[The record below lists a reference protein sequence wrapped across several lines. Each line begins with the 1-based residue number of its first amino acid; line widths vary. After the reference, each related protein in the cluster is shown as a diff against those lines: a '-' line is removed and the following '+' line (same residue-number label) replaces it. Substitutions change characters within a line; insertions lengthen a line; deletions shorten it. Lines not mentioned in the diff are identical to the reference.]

1 MKSVSAAIFCGTCA
15 VAHPI
20 EDVIGMLKDLAT
32 KAEEEGKEEALAFQK
47 FEYWCK
53 NSVKTLNKAISE
65 ENDNIDALSS
75 KIEAKTKESTA
86 LKKQIV
92 GLTDQLGKL
101 EATAKKAKDQ
111 RDDENSLY
119 RDARDDTQSTIVAM
133 SKCIDALKDAKSDTS
148 FAQAQQQ
155 VAGLMSL
162 LQTSITEEDRKVLK
176 SFTDPSEIMAMG
188 DKAGHVKKYSF
199 KGGNVIELLKN
210 LKLKF
215 EDDLTQI
222 EKEETNAQNGYE
234 LAKKARDNAIDA
246 ADDSKSEKEDL
257 KGEVDSEKNQAESD
271 LENEKEELAAD
282 TETLEATQK
291 SCSVKKSEWDERSSI
306 RTNEIA
312 AIGQAVKIL
321 AKVADVQ
328 TEAPDTAAA
337 PSSPVGFMQIAA
349 SSSDPK
355 MKAVVYL
362 RQQAKVLHAKALD
375 RLAQQV
381 AAHLG
386 DPFAQVTNMIE
397 QMIFRLMAEQK
408 DEDDHKNWCDK
419 EIAKTEKSI
428 DDKED
433 KVEELSAKIEDA
445 EGTIAELTED
455 IKDAQEKIAEIVA
468 FMSEATDIRKE
479 GKKENKL
486 AIKDAQDAQTAVANA
501 IAVLTEFYKSSG
513 EIAKE
518 PWEFIQRGVDLPDS
532 PDTWDSSYT
541 GVSDPKSQP
550 GGIVTVLEKT
560 SEDFAKMEAD
570 TRAQEASDQEAYDE
584 DMQENDI
591 EKAKRTKEEEMKTN
605 EKKRLVD
612 KVGSLTKNKKHVSDE
627 LEATEQYEK
636 DLQPACVEGDSSYED
651 RKAARTQ
658 EIEALRTAQG
668 ILADAFKDKGDFL
681 QKRTIRRA

>member
-1 MKSVSAAIFCGTCA
+1 MKSVSAAILCGTCA

-53 NSVKTLNKAISE
+53 NSVKELNKAIAE

-75 KIEAKTKESTA
+75 KIEAKTKESKA
-86 LKKQIV
+86 LKKQID

-101 EATAKKAKDQ
+101 EASAKKAKDQ
-111 RDDENSLY
+111 RDDENALY
-119 RDARDDTQSTIVAM
+119 EKARDDTQSTIDAM
-133 SKCIDALKDAKSDTS
+133 TSCIEALKDAKSDTS
-148 FAQAQQQ
+148 FAQAQQK
-155 VAGLMSL
+155 VAGVMSL
-162 LQTSITEEDRKVLK
+162 LQFKVSDHERNVLK

-188 DKAGHVKKYSF
+188 DKGGHVKKYSF

-222 EKEETNAQNGYE
+222 EKEETNAQNSYD
-234 LAKKARDNAIDA
+234 LSKKARDNAIDA
-246 ADDSKSEKEDL
+246 SEDSKDEKEDL
-257 KGEVDSEKNQAESD
+257 KGEVDSEKNEAEND
-271 LENEKEELAAD
+271 LSNEKEELEAD
-282 TETLEATQK
+282 TGTLEATQK

-312 AIGQAVKIL
+312 AIGQAIKIL

-328 TEAPDTAAA
+328 TEAPNTAAA
-337 PSSPVGFMQIAA
+337 PDSPVSFLQVA
-349 SSSDPK
+349 SSDPK
-355 MKAVVYL
+355 MKAVIYL

-419 EIAKTEKSI
+419 EISKTEKSI

-445 EGTIAELTED
+445 EGTVAELTED

-468 FMSEATDIRKE
+468 FMGEATDIRKE
-479 GKKENKL
+479 GKRENKL
-486 AIKDAQDAQTAVANA
+486 AIKDAQDAQAAVANA
-501 IAVLTEFYKSSG
+501 VAVLTDFYKSSG

-570 TRAQEASDQEAYDE
+570 TRAQEASDQEAFDE

-591 EKAKRTKEEEMKTN
+591 EKAKRSKEEEMKTN

-612 KVGSLTKNKKHVSDE
+612 KIGSLTKNKKHTSDE

-681 QKRTIRRA
+681 QKRAIHRA

>member
-53 NSVKTLNKAISE
+53 NSVKELNKAIAT
-65 ENDNIDALSS
+65 ENDNIDALGS
-75 KIEAKTKESTA
+75 KIEAKTKESKS
-86 LKKQIV
+86 LKKQIDS
-92 GLTDQLGKL
+92 LTDQLGKL
-101 EATAKKAKDQ
+101 AATAKKAKDQ
-111 RDDENSLY
+111 RDDENGLY
-119 RDARDDTQSTIVAM
+119 TRARDDTQSTIDAM
-133 SKCIDALKDAKSDTS
+133 TECIEALKDAKSDTS
-148 FAQAQQQ
+148 FAQAQQK
-155 VAGLMSL
+155 VVSVMSL
-162 LQTSITEEDRKVLK
+162 LQFSLTEHDRKVLK
-176 SFTDPSEIMAMG
+176 SFTDPSEVMAMG

-210 LKLKF
+210 LKMKF

-222 EKEETNAQNGYE
+222 EKEETNAQNGYD
-234 LAKKARDNAIDA
+234 LSKKARDNAIDA
-246 ADDSKSEKEDL
+246 SEDSKDEKEDL
-257 KGEVDSEKNQAESD
+257 KGEVDSEKNQAEND
-271 LENEKEELAAD
+271 LSNEKEELEAD
-282 TETLEATQK
+282 TGTLEATQK
-291 SCSVKKSEWDERSSI
+291 SCSVKTSEWDERSSI

-337 PSSPVGFMQIAA
+337 PTSPVGFLQTI
-349 SSSDPK
+349 SSSDDPK
-355 MKAVVYL
+355 MKAVIYL
-362 RQQAKVLHAKALD
+362 RQQAKTLHAKALD

-428 DDKED
+428 EDKED

-468 FMSEATDIRKE
+468 FMNEATDIRKE
-479 GKKENKL
+479 GKQENKV

-570 TRAQEASDQEAYDE
+570 TRAQEASDQEAFDE

-591 EKAKRTKEEEMKTN
+591 EKAKRSKEEEMKTN

-668 ILADAFKDKGDFL
+668 ILADAFKGDFL

>member
-1 MKSVSAAIFCGTCA
+1 MKSVSAAILCGTCA

-53 NSVKTLNKAISE
+53 NSVKELNKAIAD

-75 KIEAKTKESTA
+75 KIEAKTKESKA
-86 LKKQIV
+86 LKKQID

-101 EATAKKAKDQ
+101 EASAKKARDQ
-111 RDDENSLY
+111 RKDENDLY
-119 RDARDDTQSTIVAM
+119 EKARDDTQDTIDAM
-133 SKCIDALKDAKSDTS
+133 TECIEALKDAKSDTS
-148 FAQAQQQ
+148 FAQAQQK
-155 VAGLMSL
+155 VASVMSL
-162 LQTSITEEDRKVLK
+162 LQFKVSDHDSKVLK

-188 DKAGHVKKYSF
+188 DKGGHVKKYSF

-222 EKEETNAQNGYE
+222 EKEETNAQNGYD
-234 LAKKARDNAIDA
+234 LARKARDNAIDA
-246 ADDSKSEKEDL
+246 AEDSKDEKEDL
-257 KGEVDSEKNQAESD
+257 KGEVDSEKNEAEND
-271 LENEKEELAAD
+271 LSNEKEELEAD
-282 TETLEATQK
+282 TGTLEATQK

-337 PSSPVGFMQIAA
+337 PDSPVGFLQIA
-349 SSSDPK
+349 SSDPK
-355 MKAVVYL
+355 MKAVIYL

-375 RLAQQV
+375 RIAQQV

-419 EIAKTEKSI
+419 EISKTEKSI

-455 IKDAQEKIAEIVA
+455 IKDAQEKISEIVA
-468 FMSEATDIRKE
+468 FMGEATEIRKE
-479 GKKENKL
+479 GKRENKI
-486 AIKDAQDAQTAVANA
+486 AMKDAQDAQTAVANA
-501 IAVLTEFYKSSG
+501 IAVLTDFYKSSG

-570 TRAQEASDQEAYDE
+570 TRAQEASDQEAFDE
-584 DMQENDI
+584 DMQENEI
-591 EKAKRTKEEEMKTN
+591 EKAKRSKEEEMKTN

-612 KVGSLTKNKKHVSDE
+612 KVASLTKNKKHTADE

-681 QKRTIRRA
+681 QKRAIHRA

>member
-1 MKSVSAAIFCGTCA
+1 MKSVSAAILCGTCA

-53 NSVKTLNKAISE
+53 NSVKELTKAIAE

-75 KIEAKTKESTA
+75 KIEAKTKESKA
-86 LKKQIV
+86 LKKQID

-101 EATAKKAKDQ
+101 EASAKKAKDQ
-111 RDDENSLY
+111 RDDENALY
-119 RDARDDTQSTIVAM
+119 EKARDDTQSTIDAM
-133 SKCIDALKDAKSDTS
+133 TSCIEALKDAKSDTS
-148 FAQAQQQ
+148 FAQAQQK
-155 VAGLMSL
+155 VAGVMSL
-162 LQTSITEEDRKVLK
+162 LQFKVSDHERNVLK

-188 DKAGHVKKYSF
+188 DKGGHVKKYSF

-222 EKEETNAQNGYE
+222 EKEETNAQNSYD
-234 LAKKARDNAIDA
+234 LSKKARDNAIDA
-246 ADDSKSEKEDL
+246 SEDSKDEKEDL
-257 KGEVDSEKNQAESD
+257 KGEVDSEKNEAEND
-271 LENEKEELAAD
+271 LSNEKEELEAD
-282 TETLEATQK
+282 TGTLEATQK

-312 AIGQAVKIL
+312 AIGQAIKIL

-328 TEAPDTAAA
+328 TEAPNTAAA
-337 PSSPVGFMQIAA
+337 PDSPVSFLQVA
-349 SSSDPK
+349 SSDPK
-355 MKAVVYL
+355 MKAVIYL

-419 EIAKTEKSI
+419 EISKTEKSI

-445 EGTIAELTED
+445 EGTVAELTED

-468 FMSEATDIRKE
+468 FMGEATDIRKE
-479 GKKENKL
+479 GKRENKL
-486 AIKDAQDAQTAVANA
+486 AIKDAQDAQAAVANA
-501 IAVLTEFYKSSG
+501 VAVLTDFYKSSG

-570 TRAQEASDQEAYDE
+570 TRAQEASDQEAFDE

-591 EKAKRTKEEEMKTN
+591 EKAKRSKEEEMKTN

-612 KVGSLTKNKKHVSDE
+612 KIGSLTKNKKHTSDE

-681 QKRTIRRA
+681 QKRAIHRA

>member
-1 MKSVSAAIFCGTCA
+1 
-15 VAHPI
+15 
-20 EDVIGMLKDLAT
+20 
-32 KAEEEGKEEALAFQK
+32 
-47 FEYWCK
+47 
-53 NSVKTLNKAISE
+53 
-65 ENDNIDALSS
+65 
-75 KIEAKTKESTA
+75 
-86 LKKQIV
+86 
-92 GLTDQLGKL
+92 
-101 EATAKKAKDQ
+101 
-111 RDDENSLY
+111 
-119 RDARDDTQSTIVAM
+119 
-133 SKCIDALKDAKSDTS
+133 
-148 FAQAQQQ
+148 
-155 VAGLMSL
+155 
-162 LQTSITEEDRKVLK
+162 
-176 SFTDPSEIMAMG
+176 
-188 DKAGHVKKYSF
+188 
-199 KGGNVIELLKN
+199 
-210 LKLKF
+210 
-215 EDDLTQI
+215 
-222 EKEETNAQNGYE
+222 
-234 LAKKARDNAIDA
+234 
-246 ADDSKSEKEDL
+246 
-257 KGEVDSEKNQAESD
+257 
-271 LENEKEELAAD
+271 
-282 TETLEATQK
+282 
-291 SCSVKKSEWDERSSI
+291 
-306 RTNEIA
+306 
-312 AIGQAVKIL
+312 
-321 AKVADVQ
+321 
-328 TEAPDTAAA
+328 
-337 PSSPVGFMQIAA
+337 
-349 SSSDPK
+349 
-355 MKAVVYL
+355 
-362 RQQAKVLHAKALD
+362 
-375 RLAQQV
+375 
-381 AAHLG
+381 
-386 DPFAQVTNMIE
+386 MIE

>member
-53 NSVKTLNKAISE
+53 NSVKELNKAIAE
-65 ENDNIDALSS
+65 ENDNIDALGS
-75 KIEAKTKESTA
+75 KIEAKTKESA
-86 LKKQIV
+86 SLKKQID

-101 EATAKKAKDQ
+101 AATAKKAKDQ

-119 RDARDDTQSTIVAM
+119 EKARDDTRSTIDAM
-133 SKCIDALKDAKSDTS
+133 TECIEALKDAKSDTS
-148 FAQAQQQ
+148 FAQAQQK
-155 VAGLMSL
+155 VATIMSL
-162 LQTSITEEDRKVLK
+162 LQTSITDHDRKVLK

-188 DKAGHVKKYSF
+188 DKGGHVKKYSF

-222 EKEETNAQNGYE
+222 EKEETNAQNGYD
-234 LAKKARDNAIDA
+234 LAKKARDNAVDA
-246 ADDSKSEKEDL
+246 SEDSKDEKEDL
-257 KGEVDSEKNQAESD
+257 KGEVDSENNQAKGD
-271 LENEKEELAAD
+271 LSNEKEELEAD
-282 TETLEATQK
+282 TGTLEATQK

-337 PSSPVGFMQIAA
+337 PSSPVGFLQVTAA
-349 SSSDPK
+349 SNDPK

-419 EIAKTEKSI
+419 EISKTEKSI

-455 IKDAQEKIAEIVA
+455 IKDAQEKIAEIVS
-468 FMSEATDIRKE
+468 FMNEATDIRKE
-479 GKKENKL
+479 GKNENKL

-570 TRAQEASDQEAYDE
+570 TRAQEASDQEAFDE

-591 EKAKRTKEEEMKTN
+591 EKAKRSKEEEMKTN

-612 KVGSLTKNKKHVSDE
+612 KVASLTKNKKHVSDE

-658 EIEALRTAQG
+658 EIEALRTAQN
-668 ILADAFKDKGDFL
+668 ILADAFKGDFL
-681 QKRTIRRA
+681 QKRAIHRA

>member
-1 MKSVSAAIFCGTCA
+1 LKMKSVSAAILCGTCA

-53 NSVKTLNKAISE
+53 NSVKELTKAIAE

-75 KIEAKTKESTA
+75 KIEAKTKESKA
-86 LKKQIV
+86 LKKQID

-101 EATAKKAKDQ
+101 EASAKKAKDQ
-111 RDDENSLY
+111 RDDENALY
-119 RDARDDTQSTIVAM
+119 EKARDDTQSTIDAM
-133 SKCIDALKDAKSDTS
+133 TSCIEALKDAKSDTS
-148 FAQAQQQ
+148 FAQAQQK
-155 VAGLMSL
+155 VAGVMSL
-162 LQTSITEEDRKVLK
+162 LQFKVSDHERNVLK

-188 DKAGHVKKYSF
+188 DKGGHVKKYSF

-222 EKEETNAQNGYE
+222 EKEETNAQNSYD
-234 LAKKARDNAIDA
+234 LSKKARDNAIDA
-246 ADDSKSEKEDL
+246 SEDSKDEKEDL
-257 KGEVDSEKNQAESD
+257 KGEVDSEKNEAEND
-271 LENEKEELAAD
+271 LSNEKEELEAD
-282 TETLEATQK
+282 TGTLEATQK

-312 AIGQAVKIL
+312 AIGQAIKIL

-328 TEAPDTAAA
+328 TEAPNTAAA
-337 PSSPVGFMQIAA
+337 PDSPVSFLQVA
-349 SSSDPK
+349 SSDPK
-355 MKAVVYL
+355 MKAVIYL

-419 EIAKTEKSI
+419 EISKTEKSI

-445 EGTIAELTED
+445 EGTVAELTED

-468 FMSEATDIRKE
+468 FMGEATDIRKE
-479 GKKENKL
+479 GKRENKL
-486 AIKDAQDAQTAVANA
+486 AIKDAQDAQAAVANA
-501 IAVLTEFYKSSG
+501 VAVLTDFYKSSG

-570 TRAQEASDQEAYDE
+570 TRAQEASDQEAFDE

-591 EKAKRTKEEEMKTN
+591 EKAKRSKEEEMKTN

-612 KVGSLTKNKKHVSDE
+612 KIGSLTKNKKHTSDE

-681 QKRTIRRA
+681 QKRAIHRA

>member
-1 MKSVSAAIFCGTCA
+1 

-53 NSVKTLNKAISE
+53 NSVKDLNKAIAE

-75 KIEAKTKESTA
+75 KIEAKTKESKA
-86 LKKQIV
+86 LKKQID

-101 EATAKKAKDQ
+101 AASAKKAKDQ

-119 RDARDDTQSTIVAM
+119 EKARDDTQSTIDAM
-133 SKCIDALKDAKSDTS
+133 TNCIDALKDAKSDTS
-148 FAQAQQQ
+148 FAQAQQK
-155 VAGLMSL
+155 VVSVMSL
-162 LQTSITEEDRKVLK
+162 LQFQITDHQRKVLK
-176 SFTDPSEIMAMG
+176 SFTDPSEIAAMG

-222 EKEETNAQNGYE
+222 EKEETNAQNGYD

-246 ADDSKSEKEDL
+246 SEDSKDEKEDL
-257 KGEVDSEKNQAESD
+257 KGEVDSEKNEAEND
-271 LENEKEELAAD
+271 LSNEKEELEAD
-282 TETLEATQK
+282 TGTLEATTK

-337 PSSPVGFMQIAA
+337 PTSPVGFLQIAA
-349 SSSDPK
+349 SSNDPK

-419 EIAKTEKSI
+419 EISKTEKSI

-468 FMSEATDIRKE
+468 FMGEATDIRKE
-479 GKKENKL
+479 GKAENKL
-486 AIKDAQDAQTAVANA
+486 AMKDAQDAQAAIANA
-501 IAVLTEFYKSSG
+501 VAVLTDFYKSSG

-518 PWEFIQRGVDLPDS
+518 PWEFIQRGVDLSDK
-532 PDTWDSSYT
+532 PDTWDASYT
-541 GVSDPKSQP
+541 GVSDPKAQP

-570 TRAQEASDQEAYDE
+570 TRAQEASDQEAFDE

-591 EKAKRTKEEEMKTN
+591 EKAKRSKEEEMKTN

-658 EIEALRTAQG
+658 EIEALRTAQN
-668 ILADAFKDKGDFL
+668 ILADAFKGDFL
-681 QKRTIRRA
+681 QKRTIHRA

>member
-1 MKSVSAAIFCGTCA
+1 MKSVSAAIFCGSCA

-53 NSVKTLNKAISE
+53 NSEKTLNKAIAE
-65 ENDNIDALSS
+65 EKDNIDSLTS
-75 KIEAKTKESTA
+75 KIEAKTKESSA
-86 LKKQIV
+86 LKKQID
-92 GLTDQLGKL
+92 GLTEQLGKL
-101 EATAKKAKDQ
+101 AASAKKAKDQ
-111 RDDENSLY
+111 RDDENALY
-119 RDARDDTQSTIVAM
+119 TKARDDTQSTIDAM
-133 SKCIDALKDAKSDTS
+133 SSCLEALEDAKSDTS
-148 FAQAQQQ
+148 FAQAQQK
-155 VAGLMSL
+155 VASIMSL
-162 LQTSITEEDRKVLK
+162 LQTSLTEHDRKLLK
-176 SFTDPSEIMAMG
+176 SFTDPSEIMAAG
-188 DKAGHVKKYSF
+188 DRAGHVKKYSF

-222 EKEETNAQNGYE
+222 EKEETNAQNSYA

-246 ADDSKSEKEDL
+246 AEDSKDEKEDL
-257 KGEVDSEKNQAESD
+257 KGETDSEKNQAESD
-271 LENEKEELAAD
+271 LENEQEELAAD
-282 TETLEATQK
+282 SGTLEATQK
-291 SCSVKKSEWDERSSI
+291 SCSVKKSEWDERSAI

-312 AIGQAVKIL
+312 AIGQAIKIL

-337 PSSPVGFMQIAA
+337 PTSPVGFLQV
-349 SSSDPK
+349 SSNDPK
-355 MKAVVYL
+355 MKAVIYL

-419 EIAKTEKSI
+419 EISKTEKSI

-468 FMSEATDIRKE
+468 FMSEASDIRKE
-479 GKKENKL
+479 GKKENQL
-486 AIKDAQDAQTAVANA
+486 AIKDSQDAQKAVANA
-501 IAVLTEFYKSSG
+501 VAVLTEFYKSSG

-560 SEDFAKMEAD
+560 AEDFAKMEAD
-570 TRAQEASDQEAYDE
+570 TRAQEAADQEAYDE

-591 EKAKRTKEEEMKTN
+591 EKAKRSKEEEMKTN

-612 KVGSLTKNKKHVSDE
+612 KVASLSKKKKHTADE

-658 EIEALRTAQG
+658 EIEALRTAQN
-668 ILADAFKDKGDFL
+668 ILADAFKDKGEFL
-681 QKRTIRRA
+681 QKRAIRRA

>member
-1 MKSVSAAIFCGTCA
+1 M
-15 VAHPI
+15 AHPI
-20 EDVIGMLKDLAT
+20 EKVIGMLKDLAT

-47 FEYWCK
+47 FAYWCK
-53 NSVKTLNKAISE
+53 NSEKELKKAIAE
-65 ENDNIDALSS
+65 ENDNIDALTS
-75 KIEAKTKESTA
+75 KIEAKTKESAA
-86 LKKQIV
+86 LKKQIA

-101 EATAKKAKDQ
+101 EASAQKAKRQ
-111 RDDENSLY
+111 RDDENDLY
-119 RDARDDTQSTIVAM
+119 KDARKDTGDTIKAM
-133 SKCIDALKDAKSDTS
+133 QKCIEALNDAKDDTS

-155 VAGLMSL
+155 VAHVVSL
-162 LQTSITEEDRKVLK
+162 LEISTAVTDHDRKVLK
-176 SFTDPSEIMAMG
+176 SMTDPSEIMAMG
-188 DKAGHVKKYSF
+188 DQAGHVKKYSF

-210 LKLKF
+210 LKMKF

-222 EKEETNAQNGYE
+222 EKEETNAQNSYD

-246 ADDSKSEKEDL
+246 ADDSKDEKEDL
-257 KGEVDSEKNQAESD
+257 KGEVDSEMNQAEGD
-271 LENEKEELAAD
+271 LENEKEELDAD
-282 TETLEATQK
+282 TGTLEATQK
-291 SCSVKKSEWDERSSI
+291 SCTVKQSEWDERSSI

-312 AIGQAVKIL
+312 AIGQAIKIL

-328 TEAPDTAAA
+328 TEAPDTRSA
-337 PSSPVGFMQIAA
+337 PSSPVDFLQTQGD
-349 SSSDPK
+349 SSDPK
-355 MKAVVYL
+355 MKAVIYL

-397 QMIFRLMAEQK
+397 KMIFRLMAEQK
-408 DEDDHKNWCDK
+408 DEDDHKNWCDQ
-419 EIAKTEKSI
+419 EISKTEKSI
-428 DDKED
+428 ENKED
-433 KVEELSAKIEDA
+433 KVEELSAKIEDS

-468 FMSEATDIRKE
+468 FMSEAKEIRKE
-479 GKKENKL
+479 GNTENKI
-486 AIKDAQDAQTAVANA
+486 AIKDAQDAQTAIANA
-501 IAVLTEFYKSSG
+501 VAVLTDFYKSSG

-518 PWEFIQRGVDLPDS
+518 PYEFIQRGVDLPDS

-541 GVSDPKSQP
+541 SVSDPKAQP

-570 TRAQEASDQEAYDE
+570 TRAQEASDQEAFDE

-591 EKAKRTKEEEMKTN
+591 EKAKRSKEEEMKSN

-612 KVGSLTKNKKHVSDE
+612 KVASLTKNKKHVSDE

-651 RKAARTQ
+651 RKSARTQ

-668 ILADAFKDKGDFL
+668 ILADAFKGDFL
-681 QKRTIRRA
+681 QKRAIHRA

>member
-1 MKSVSAAIFCGTCA
+1 
-15 VAHPI
+15 
-20 EDVIGMLKDLAT
+20 MLKDLAT

-53 NSVKTLNKAISE
+53 NSEKTLNKAIAE
-65 ENDNIDALSS
+65 EKDNIDALTS
-75 KIEAKTKESTA
+75 KIEAKTKESKA
-86 LKKQIV
+86 LKKQID

-101 EATAKKAKDQ
+101 AASAKKAKDQ
-111 RDDENSLY
+111 RDDENGLY
-119 RDARDDTQSTIVAM
+119 TKARDDTQSTIDAM
-133 SKCIDALKDAKSDTS
+133 TGCIEALKDAKSDTS
-148 FAQAQQQ
+148 FTQAQQK
-155 VAGLMSL
+155 VVSIMSL
-162 LQTSITEEDRKVLK
+162 LQTSLTEHDRKLLK
-176 SFTDPSEIMAMG
+176 SFTDPSEIMASG

-222 EKEETNAQNGYE
+222 EKEETNAQNGYD

-246 ADDSKSEKEDL
+246 AEDSKEEKEDL
-257 KGEVDSEKNQAESD
+257 KGETDSEKNEAEND
-271 LENEKEELAAD
+271 LSNENEELVAD
-282 TETLEATQK
+282 SGTLEATQK
-291 SCSVKKSEWDERSSI
+291 SCSVKTSEWSERSAI

-312 AIGQAVKIL
+312 AIGQAIKIL

-337 PSSPVGFMQIAA
+337 PASPVSFLQV
-349 SSSDPK
+349 SSNDPK
-355 MKAVVYL
+355 MKAVIYL

-397 QMIFRLMAEQK
+397 KMIFRLMAEQK

-468 FMSEATDIRKE
+468 FMNEATDIRKE
-479 GKKENKL
+479 GKKENQL
-486 AIKDAQDAQTAVANA
+486 AIKDSQDAQKAVANA
-501 IAVLTEFYKSSG
+501 VAVLTEFYKSTG
-513 EIAKE
+513 EIQKE
-518 PWEFIQRGVDLPDS
+518 DWEFMQRGVDLPAN

-541 GVSDPKSQP
+541 GVSDPKAQP

-560 SEDFAKMEAD
+560 AEDFAKMEAD

-591 EKAKRTKEEEMKTN
+591 EKAKRSKEEEMKTN

-612 KVGSLTKNKKHVSDE
+612 KVGSLTKKKKHTTDE

-636 DLQPACVEGDSSYED
+636 DLQPACVEGDSSYEE

-658 EIEALRTAQG
+658 EIEALRTAQN
-668 ILADAFKDKGDFL
+668 ILADAFKGDFL
-681 QKRTIRRA
+681 QKRAIHRA